1 MPEVA
6 PAAPP
11 KDHSPK
17 ASPLADLLRLLEEI
31 SFPMRSLVPLLIT
44 TLPALYA
51 LSVAAYARIYTTEA
65 AGERASGSHRW
76 GPRVLRGAVFAHF
89 LYLIARGW
97 TEGHL
102 PLASVYDFLSAT
114 ALALAAVYLYL
125 EMRQGIRTT
134 GIFVLPL
141 VLLIQ
146 LVASA
151 YGSMVPVTTP
161 PINPIWFELHTLA
174 AVLGYGAFFVSA
186 IYGILFLLLYREIK
200 GNRLSFFF
208 TRMPPLETLG
218 RMNVSAASAGLVLLA
233 LAILMGI
240 GWGKAAG
247 LHPFGDPKTWLT
259 IAAWAIL
266 AFAVLAYH
274 RLGWRGPRAVYA
286 SLAGFMVL
294 LLSRAVTD
302 LFVHSFHTF
311 R

>member
-1 MPEVA
+1 
-6 PAAPP
+6 
-11 KDHSPK
+11 
-17 ASPLADLLRLLEEI
+17 
-31 SFPMRSLVPLLIT
+31 MRFLVPLLIT
-44 TLPALYA
+44 MLPALYA
-51 LSVAAYARIYTTEA
+51 LSVAAYARIYTTEPADA
-65 AGERASGSHRW
+65 AGSSSHRW
-76 GPRVLRGAVFAHF
+76 GPPILRGAVFLHL

-114 ALALAAVYLYL
+114 ALALASVYLYL

-134 GIFVLPL
+134 GIFVLPI

-151 YGSMVPVTTP
+151 YGSMVPITKP

-208 TRMPPLETLG
+208 TRMPPLETLA
-218 RMNVSAASAGLVLLA
+218 RMNVSAASAGLVLLF

-247 LHPFGDPKTWLT
+247 LHPFSDPKTWLT

-266 AFAVLAYH
+266 GFAVLAYH

-286 SLAGFMVL
+286 SLAGFTVL

-302 LFVHSFHTF
+302 LFVRSFHTF

>member
-1 MPEVA
+1 
-6 PAAPP
+6 
-11 KDHSPK
+11 
-17 ASPLADLLRLLEEI
+17 
-31 SFPMRSLVPLLIT
+31 MRSLIPFLT
-44 TLPALYA
+44 TLLPTLYA
-51 LSVAAYARIYTTEA
+51 LSVAAYARIYSAEPA
-65 AGERASGSHRW
+65 EVAGARANGHRW
-76 GPRVLRGAVFAHF
+76 GPRVLRVAILLHF
-89 LYLIARGW
+89 FYLVARGS

-151 YGSMVPVTTP
+151 YGSDGPSSNP
-161 PINPIWFELHTLA
+161 LIQIRPIWFEFHTLA
-174 AVLGYGAFFVSA
+174 AVLGYGALFVSA
-186 IYGILFLLLYREIK
+186 IYGVLFLLLYREIK
-200 GNRLSFFF
+200 ANRMSFFF
-208 TRMPPLETLG
+208 TRMPPLESLA

-247 LHPFGDPKTWLT
+247 LQPLTDAKTWLT
-259 IAAWAIL
+259 IGAWCL
-266 AFAVLAYH
+266 LGFAVLAYH

-286 SLAGFMVL
+286 SLLGFTTL
-294 LLSRAVTD
+294 LLSRIVTD
-302 LFVHSFHTF
+302 LFVRSFHTF